1 MYIPG
6 DDSLKIEYLSRVFD
20 RKRVS
25 NCYKYFWF
33 LAILSK
39 ITPEN
44 KSFSYDELIT
54 EMVADAWYMVAEY
67 HLRLGPNNTTDNL
80 EEAVKYVYGDLNKE
94 KIPSTEKREVLVE
107 YLKNL
112 KDKKYLKYKTKLT
125 DNVPYCMQT
134 PFYDTMSDRLLKNPS
149 KSVIDRINMQSRL
162 IYYFGTF
169 KQLFTD
175 ITISDEWVGY
185 LCKNREILID
195 WARYNLIGYLQDRNP
210 SVPGIADKILP
221 PENRDLAQAKKY
233 WLTVIA
239 ADNSLKDI
247 YGRNFLSEISI
258 SIDHFVPWQYVAHDE
273 LWNLHPTTKRI
284 NSSKSN
290 NLPDWDKYFDSL
302 SDLEYRANELR
313 YTNENVR
320 TAFEKCAERH
330 VNNSEIRRALYSDRL
345 ARAEF
350 YNRLDKVL
358 RPVYDSAINCG
369 FREWVYTDEKE

>member
-1 MYIPG
+1 MHIPG
-6 DDSLKIEYLSRVFD
+6 DDNLKIEYLSRMFD
-20 RKRVS
+20 RNRVS

-44 KSFSYDELIT
+44 KTFSYDELIT
-54 EMVADAWYMVAEY
+54 EMIADAWYMVAEY

-80 EEAVKYVYGDLNKE
+80 EEAVKYVFFVLNQE
-94 KIPSTEKREVLVE
+94 RIPSTEKREVLIE
-107 YLKNL
+107 YLRNL
-112 KDKKYLKYKTKLT
+112 KDKKYLSYKNKLT
-125 DNVPYCMQT
+125 YNVPYCMQT
-134 PFYDTMSDRLLKNPS
+134 PFYDTMADRLLKNPS
-149 KSVIDRINMQSRL
+149 KNVIDRINMQSRL
-162 IYYFGTF
+162 VYYFSAFNKLG
-169 KQLFTD
+169 TD

-195 WARYNLIGYLQDRNP
+195 WTRYNLIGYLQDRNP

-221 PENRDLAQAKKY
+221 PEKRKLEHAKKY

-239 ADNSLKDI
+239 ADKSLEDI
-247 YGRNFLSEISI
+247 YGHNTLNDIAI

-290 NLPDWDKYFDSL
+290 NLPEWDKYFGSL
-302 SDLEYRANELR
+302 CDLEYRANELR
-313 YTNENVR
+313 YTNDKVK
-320 TAFEKCAERH
+320 TAFEKCAEHH
-330 VNNSEIRRALYSDRL
+330 VNNSEIRRALYSNRL
-345 ARAEF
+345 ERAEF
-350 YNRLDKVL
+350 YSRLDKVL

-369 FREWVYTDEKE
+369 FREWVYTDEQ